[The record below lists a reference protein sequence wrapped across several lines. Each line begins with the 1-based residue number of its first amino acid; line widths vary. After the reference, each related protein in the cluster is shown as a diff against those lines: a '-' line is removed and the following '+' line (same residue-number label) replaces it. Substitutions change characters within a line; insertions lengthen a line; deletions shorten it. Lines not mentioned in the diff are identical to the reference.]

1 MSPDAYRDATS
12 LWQAVTDRAKQAAK
26 QRGEDPAFSIRSF
39 VYGRFLARVFRD
51 PDAPWVVK
59 GGTAALVRVHDART
73 TKDIDLLGQLDSI
86 DEAVEAL
93 KGLLAV
99 DLNDHLRFQIAAV
112 EASLGGGGQPQVDG
126 CRIRVEPY
134 VGASRKEPFTVD
146 LVTGSLLTADPEPAI
161 LPGIKVPGFD
171 PPTLRLYPLVD
182 HIADKLCAIQA
193 RYGAD
198 GSLPSSRVKDLVD
211 LIVFARREDV
221 DGSALQ
227 TAILGEWDH
236 RHLPGRPAFAPPTAW
251 AKQYPKLARK
261 TAACEGFTDFTVAT
275 DLVGRF
281 LGPALGGTA
290 AGQMWSAEVA
300 AWRLLT

>member
-1 MSPDAYRDATS
+1 MSPDAYRDATA
-12 LWQAVTDRAKQAAK
+12 LWQAVTDRAKQTAK
-26 QRGEDPAFSIRSF
+26 HSGEDPAASIRSF

-73 TKDIDLLGQLDSI
+73 TKDIDLLGQLDGI

-99 DLNDHLRFQIAAV
+99 DLHDHMRFQIAAV
-112 EASLGGGGQPQVDG
+112 ESSLGGGQPQVDG
-126 CRIRVEPY
+126 RRIRIEPY

-146 LVTGSLLTADPEPAI
+146 LVTGSLLTTDPEPAL
-161 LPGIKVPGFD
+161 LPVIEVPGFD
-171 PPTLRLYPLVD
+171 SPVLRLYPLVD

-193 RYGAD
+193 GYGAD
-198 GSLPSSRVKDLVD
+198 GSRPSSRVKDLAD
-211 LIVFARREDV
+211 LVVFARREDV
-221 DGSALQ
+221 EGTALH

-251 AKQYPKLARK
+251 ARHYPKLARK
-261 TAACEGFTDFTVAT
+261 TAACEGFTDFAVAT
-275 DLVGRF
+275 ELVGRF
-281 LGPALGGTA
+281 LGPALDGAA

-300 AWRLLT
+300 AWRQLT